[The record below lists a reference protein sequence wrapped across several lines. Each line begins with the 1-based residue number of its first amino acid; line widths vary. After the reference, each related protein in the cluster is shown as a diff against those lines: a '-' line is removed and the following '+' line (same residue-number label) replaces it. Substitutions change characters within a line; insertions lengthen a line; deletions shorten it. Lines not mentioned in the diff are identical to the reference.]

1 MPNILAERDAAN
13 MTDIE
18 QNETDP
24 FVWFQHW
31 MADAVASEPSEPDAM
46 TVTTVGADGRPSARM
61 LLLKGVDSRGF
72 VFYTNLQSRKGGEL
86 RLNAW
91 VALLFFWKSLARQIR
106 IEGRVEP
113 VTDAEA
119 DAYFASRARISRLGA
134 WASDQS
140 RPLSGRADLERRLK
154 HFEDRF
160 PGEDIP
166 RPPHWHGFRVVPDRF
181 EFWQGMEFRLHDRTV
196 FDRAPSEGWMRGKLF
211 GKIVGRFW
219 IPEHATGDEANGII
233 MKDYKVESP
242 DKEPPMEA
250 QCR

>member
-1 MPNILAERDAAN
+1 LVGSRGEAPVLHRHERLPCERRLAPKPGPGSLPDILAEQDAAN
-13 MTDIE
+13 MTDIA

-24 FVWFQHW
+24 FVWFQRW
-31 MADAVASEPSEPDAM
+31 MADAIASEPSEPDAM

-61 LLLKGVDSRGF
+61 LLLKGVDPRGF

-154 HFEDRF
+154 HFEDQF

-196 FDRAPSEGWMRGKLF
+196 FDRAPSGGWMRGKLF
-211 GKIVGRFW
+211 
-219 IPEHATGDEANGII
+219 P
-233 MKDYKVESP
+233 
-242 DKEPPMEA
+242 
-250 QCR
+250 